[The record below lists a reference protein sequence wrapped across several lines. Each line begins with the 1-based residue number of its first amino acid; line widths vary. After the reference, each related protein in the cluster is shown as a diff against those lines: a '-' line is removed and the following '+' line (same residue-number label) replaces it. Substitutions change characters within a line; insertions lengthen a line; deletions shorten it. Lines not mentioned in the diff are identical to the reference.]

1 LIILTGN
8 HDSKKKFRKYKQHKS
23 RYNSRNQYKSRP
35 NSRRNWRL
43 RKLLLSLKLWFLVF
57 CAVVVVVA
65 IMERG
70 NTLQFY
76 LNTPDSVKYALY
88 LFASG
93 VGILAGYKVFDRCDY
108 NPRSDR
114 GLFSLKLLSGG
125 IFIASIF
132 IIGFAFDLLLFT
144 GLSAQVQSILSD
156 QMISAFLIAL
166 AFTLLVTS
174 SYLLFKF
181 QRRSGVIVYRG

>member
-1 LIILTGN
+1 LIILTEN
-8 HDSKKKFRKYKQHKS
+8 HHFKKKFRKHKS
-23 RYNSRNQYKSRP
+23 RYNSRNQYKSRL

-43 RKLLLSLKLWFLVF
+43 RKLLSSLKLWFLVF
-57 CAVVVVVA
+57 CAVVAVVA

-76 LNTPDSVKYALY
+76 LNTPDSVKYPLY

-114 GLFSLKLLSGG
+114 GLFGLKLLSGG

-132 IIGFAFDLLLFT
+132 IIGFAFDLLFFT
-144 GLSAQVQSILSD
+144 ALSTQVQSILSD